1 MRLQET
7 IIKTVHQV
15 FFQNARRM
23 EQLKTESVELVV
35 TSPPYP
41 MIEMW
46 DEVFSAMS
54 PGIQSALDKNDGAGA
69 FELMHRELDQV
80 WDEVVRVL
88 KNGGFACIN
97 IGDATR
103 TINDNF
109 MLYPNHARIL
119 SALHQRGLSP
129 LPAVIWRKQ
138 TNAPNKFMGSGV
150 LPAGAYV
157 TLEHEYVLILRK
169 GGKRDFD
176 HGNGKER
183 RQLSALFWEERN
195 QWFSDVWFDLKGAR
209 QDLLEKDVRK
219 RSGAFPFEL
228 PYRLINMYS
237 AQGDMVL
244 DPFMGT
250 GTTMLAAMASCR
262 DSAGFELDPE
272 FCDIMER
279 QVGGIVDYANTVIE
293 DRLARHEAFAEARIK
308 EKGPLK
314 HVNGPYGFPVV
325 MNQERQL
332 RFPLLTHATKI
343 DSGKFDVEYT
353 ENIKKRLFPPVEA
366 PEKPKPD
373 GPKTESPRAKKSNP
387 DKFQQLELKL

>member
-1 MRLQET
+1 MMRTHHQ
-7 IIKTVHQV
+7 II
-15 FFQNARRM
+15 FQNAQKM
-23 EQLKTESVELVV
+23 KAVVSESIDLVV

-46 DEVFSAMS
+46 DEIFAAAS
-54 PGIQSALDKNDGAGA
+54 PAIRSALRNSDGTAA
-69 FELMHRELDQV
+69 FELMHRELDMV

-103 TINDNF
+103 TIHEHF

-119 SALHQRGLSP
+119 SALHQKGLSP

-176 HGNGKER
+176 RGNDKAI
-183 RQLSALFWEERN
+183 RQESALFWEERN

-209 QDLLEKDVRK
+209 QDILEKDVRK

-237 AQGDMVL
+237 VRGDRVL

-250 GTTMLAAMASCR
+250 GTTMLAAMAAGR
-262 DSAGFELDPE
+262 DSVGFELDPQ
-272 FCDIMER
+272 FADIMER
-279 QVGGIVDYANTVIE
+279 QVSGIVDYANTLIQE
-293 DRLARHEAFAEARIK
+293 RLARHEAFAKARIL

-314 HVNGPYGFPVV
+314 HVNGTYGFPVV

-332 RFPLLTHATKI
+332 RFPLLTHAKKI
-343 DSGKFDVEYT
+343 ENGKFEIEYT
-353 ENIKKRLFPPVEA
+353 ENMKKRNFSKVKA
-366 PEKPKPD
+366 PEKPKTEK
-373 GPKTESPRAKKSNP
+373 PKPG
-387 DKFQQLELKL
+387 KFQQMELKL

>member
-1 MRLQET
+1 MN
-7 IIKTVHQV
+7 TVHQIV
-15 FFQNARRM
+15 FQNAKKM
-23 EQLKTESVELVV
+23 KAVDSGSIDLVV

-46 DEVFSAMS
+46 DEIFAAAS
-54 PGIQSALDKNDGAGA
+54 PAIRSALNKNDGSAA
-69 FELMHRELDQV
+69 FERMHRELDGV

-103 TINDNF
+103 SINENF

-119 SALHQRGLSP
+119 SAMHQRGLSP

-176 HGNGKER
+176 RGNDKAI
-183 RQLSALFWEERN
+183 RQESALFWEERN

-237 AQGDMVL
+237 VRGDRVL

-250 GTTMLAAMASCR
+250 GTTMLAAMASGR
-262 DSAGFELDPE
+262 NSVGFELDPK
-272 FCDIMER
+272 FADIMER
-279 QVGGIVDYANTVIE
+279 QVSGIVDYANTLIE
-293 DRLARHEAFAEARIK
+293 ERLARHEAFATARIL

-314 HVNGPYGFPVV
+314 HVNEPYGFPVV

-332 RFPLLTHATKI
+332 RFPLLTHAKKTEN
-343 DSGKFDVEYT
+343 GKFEIEYS
-353 ENIKKRLFPPVEA
+353 EDLEKRNFSPEKA
-366 PEKPKPD
+366 PEKPKTEK
-373 GPKTESPRAKKSNP
+373 PKTDKPKP
-387 DKFQQLELKL
+387 DKFQQMELKL

>member
-1 MRLQET
+1 MNTNHQ
-7 IIKTVHQV
+7 IIFK
-15 FFQNARRM
+15 NARQM
-23 EQLKTESVELVV
+23 KAINSGTIDLVV

-46 DEVFSAMS
+46 DEIFTAAS
-54 PGIQSALDKNDGAGA
+54 PGIRSALSKNDGAAA
-69 FELMHRELDQV
+69 FELMHRELDRV

-103 TINDNF
+103 TINENF

-169 GGKRDFD
+169 GGKRSFD
-176 HGNGKER
+176 TEKDRAH
-183 RQLSALFWEERN
+183 RQESALFWEERN

-237 AQGDMVL
+237 VGGDRVL

-250 GTTMLAAMASCR
+250 GTTMLAAMAAGRNSV
-262 DSAGFELDPE
+262 GFELDPQFAGIIE
-272 FCDIMER
+272 N
-279 QVGGIVDYANTVIE
+279 QVTGIVDYANTLIRE
-293 DRLARHEAFAEARIK
+293 RLARHEAFVKARTL
-308 EKGPLK
+308 EKGPFRYT
-314 HVNGPYGFPVV
+314 NGPYGFPVV
-325 MNQERQL
+325 MNQEKNL
-332 RFPLLTHATKI
+332 VFHPLKTARKTEN
-343 DSGKFDVEYT
+343 GKFEIEYA
-353 ENIKKRLFPPVEA
+353 EDPGQRNFEPVETA
-366 PEKPKPD
+366 EKPK
-373 GPKTESPRAKKSNP
+373 GK
-387 DKFQQLELKL
+387 KFQQMELKL

>member
-1 MRLQET
+1 MHT
-7 IIKTVHQV
+7 IHQMI
-15 FFQNARRM
+15 FKNARQM
-23 EQLKTESVELVV
+23 KAVDSGSIDLVV

-46 DEVFSAMS
+46 DEIFMAAA
-54 PGIQSALDKNDGAGA
+54 PGIRSALSKNDGTAA
-69 FELMHRELDQV
+69 FELMHRELDRV
-80 WDEVVRVL
+80 WDEMVRVL

-103 TINDNF
+103 TLDGDF

-169 GGKRDFD
+169 GGKRSFD
-176 HGNGKER
+176 TEKDRAH
-183 RQLSALFWEERN
+183 RQESALFWEERN

-209 QDLLEKDVRK
+209 QELLEKDVRK

-237 AQGDMVL
+237 VRGDRVL

-250 GTTMLAAMASCR
+250 GTTMLAAMAAGRNSV
-262 DSAGFELDPE
+262 GFELDSQFAGIIE
-272 FCDIMER
+272 N
-279 QVGGIVDYANTVIE
+279 QVDGIVDYANALIRE
-293 DRLARHEAFAEARIK
+293 RLARHEAFVAARIL
-308 EKGPLK
+308 EKGPFK

-325 MNQERQL
+325 MNQEKNL
-332 RFPLLTHATKI
+332 VFHPLKTARK
-343 DSGKFDVEYT
+343 T
-353 ENIKKRLFPPVEA
+353 ENAKFEIEYAEDPGPRNFEPVEA
-366 PEKPKPD
+366 AEKPARK
-373 GPKTESPRAKKSNP
+373 
-387 DKFQQLELKL
+387 KFQQMELKI

>member
-1 MRLQET
+1 MHTAHQ
-7 IIKTVHQV
+7 IIY
-15 FFQNARRM
+15 QNARRM
-23 EQLKTESVELVV
+23 KAISSGTIDLVV

-46 DEVFSAMS
+46 DGVFSAMS
-54 PGIQSALDKNDGAGA
+54 PSIRSALSKNDGTAA
-69 FELMHRELDQV
+69 FELMHQELDRV
-80 WDEVVRVL
+80 WDEMVRVL

-103 TINDNF
+103 TLDWDF

-157 TLEHEYVLILRK
+157 TLEHEYILILRK
-169 GGKRDFD
+169 GGKRSFD
-176 HGNGKER
+176 TNEER
-183 RQLSALFWEERN
+183 AHRQESALFWEERN
-195 QWFSDVWFDLKGAR
+195 QWFSDVWMDLKGAR

-237 AQGDMVL
+237 VRGDRVL

-250 GTTMLAAMASCR
+250 GTTMLAAMAAGRNSI
-262 DSAGFELDPE
+262 GFELDAQ
-272 FCDIMER
+272 FADITER
-279 QVGGIVDYANTVIE
+279 QVSGIVDYANTLIRE
-293 DRLARHEAFAEARIK
+293 RLARHEAFANARIK
-308 EKGPLK
+308 EKGPFK

-325 MNQERQL
+325 MNQEKSL
-332 RFPLLTHATKI
+332 VFHLLKTARKMEN
-343 DSGKFDVEYT
+343 GKFEIEYA
-353 ENIKKRLFPPVEA
+353 EGPGERNFQQVKVI
-366 PEKPKPD
+366 EKPKE
-373 GPKTESPRAKKSNP
+373 K
-387 DKFQQLELKL
+387 KFQQMELKL

>member
-1 MRLQET
+1 MRTHHQ
-7 IIKTVHQV
+7 II
-15 FFQNARRM
+15 FQNAQKM
-23 EQLKTESVELVV
+23 KKVASESIDLVV

-46 DEVFSAMS
+46 DGIFAAAS
-54 PGIQSALDKNDGAGA
+54 PAIRSALGKNDGTAA
-69 FELMHRELDQV
+69 FGLMHRELDQV
-80 WDEVVRVL
+80 WDEMVRVL

-103 TINDNF
+103 TIKDHF

-176 HGNGKER
+176 RGDEKER

-195 QWFSDVWFDLKGAR
+195 QWFSDIWFDLKGAR

-237 AQGDMVL
+237 VQGDRVL

-250 GTTMLAAMASCR
+250 GTTMLAAMAAGRNSV
-262 DSAGFELDPE
+262 GFELDPQ
-272 FCDIMER
+272 FADIMER
-279 QVGGIVDYANTVIE
+279 QVNGIVDYANTLIE
-293 DRLARHEAFAEARIK
+293 ERLARHEVFAKSRIL
-308 EKGPLK
+308 EKGSLK
-314 HVNGPYGFPVV
+314 HVNGTYGFPVV

-332 RFPLLTHATKI
+332 RFPLLTHAKKI
-343 DSGKFDVEYT
+343 ETGTFEIEYT
-353 ENIKKRLFPPVEA
+353 KDVKKRNFSKINA
-366 PEKPKPD
+366 PEKPKPEK
-373 GPKTESPRAKKSNP
+373 PKAEKSNP
-387 DKFQQLELKL
+387 KKFQQMELKL